1 VSLRRCASEMSRGEL
16 ALSPELNGAWAVWG
30 LKLLLIGIL
39 ALAPA
44 YSFGWGLPF
53 VIVWWVQY
61 VANAILLIL
70 LIFSLASFWNGTTVE
85 SIARRC
91 EVTLEKRIERK
102 LVELAEE

>member
-1 VSLRRCASEMSRGEL
+1 VRQRDVKRRARIKSRAQWCAGR
-16 ALSPELNGAWAVWG
+16 AVWG

-39 ALAPA
+39 ALATA

>member
-1 VSLRRCASEMSRGEL
+1 MGSLGSQ
-16 ALSPELNGAWAVWG
+16 
-30 LKLLLIGIL
+30 
-39 ALAPA
+39 ALADQHTGVGP
-44 YSFGWGLPF
+44 SVQLWGGLPF

-61 VANAILLIL
+61 VANAILFIL